1 MTKFSERLNSVRAS
15 VLGANDGV
23 VSVSALLVG
32 VAAAQPAPAALLV
45 AALAAILAGAL
56 SMAVGEYVSVH
67 AQVDAE
73 LEADA
78 AVTVS
83 PLRAALSSALS
94 FVAGAALPT
103 AAILCSPA
111 ALRIPVTMLS
121 VLAALAL
128 SGWAGARLTDV
139 APLRPML
146 RVVCGGA
153 LALAVTY
160 CAGWLAA

>member
-1 MTKFSERLNSVRAS
+1 MTPFSERLNSLRAA

-23 VSVSALLVG
+23 VSVAALLVG
-32 VAAAQPAPAALLV
+32 VAAAKPGALLI
-45 AALAAILAGAL
+45 AALAAILAGAS
-56 SMAVGEYVSVH
+56 SMAVGEYVSVR

-73 LEADA
+73 LEAHT

-83 PLRAALSSALS
+83 PLRAALSSAVS
-94 FVAGAALPT
+94 FVSGAALPT

-111 ALRIPVTMLS
+111 AVRIPVTVAS

-128 SGWAGARLTDV
+128 SGLIGARATNV

-146 RVVCGGA
+146 RVMCGGA
-153 LALAVTY
+153 LALTVTY